1 MCPCWRLSGM
11 VPAYVLDVLR
21 RSVLGG
27 LLEPWTQV
35 VEDLIGV
42 APLALLSSSVHVQS
56 AHR

>member
-1 MCPCWRLSGM
+1 M